1 MNRILKRPMFR
12 MGGGVETQGIMTGVR
27 GSYQNGDVV
36 KKVQDRLKLLD
47 QIAPQPGRGF
57 GSQPL
62 NDFLINFG
70 LNLASTP
77 PTGNILQTAAGAA
90 KEPFSILQAQTAQ
103 SRLSRQGLA
112 QDILKDLTDED
123 VGAIEQEIQ
132 LRMDELGEDRAT
144 ASKTVLDRRAFG
156 VLNEPGEL
164 RRKEI
169 DSRSLVIQDQQR
181 VSKPVA
187 DNQAEFEVDY
197 RKFEK
202 SNPDTSFDISNPFW
216 GPKRKKYIEGY
227 TYLDPSSGKFLR
239 RSSGAAGDP
248 NNQIPAGFEDVSAD
262 IKRP

>member
-27 GSYQNGDVV
+27 GSYQDGDVV

-132 LRMDELGEDRAT
+132 LRMDELGEDRA
-144 ASKTVLDRRAFG
+144 
-156 VLNEPGEL
+156 
-164 RRKEI
+164 
-169 DSRSLVIQDQQR
+169 DSI
-181 VSKPVA
+181 
-187 DNQAEFEVDY
+187 
-197 RKFEK
+197 
-202 SNPDTSFDISNPFW
+202 
-216 GPKRKKYIEGY
+216 
-227 TYLDPSSGKFLR
+227 
-239 RSSGAAGDP
+239 
-248 NNQIPAGFEDVSAD
+248 
-262 IKRP
+262 

>member
-1 MNRILKRPMFR
+1 MFR

-27 GSYQNGDVV
+27 GSYQDGDIV
-36 KKVQDRLKLLD
+36 KKVRDRLKLID

-132 LRMDELGEDRAT
+132 LRMDELGEDRET
-144 ASKTVLDRRAFG
+144 ASKTVLDRRAYG
-156 VLNEPGEL
+156 VLKEPGEM
-164 RRKEI
+164 RQNEI
-169 DSRSLVIQDQQR
+169 DNLIKIKQSQPGGMSTELARR
-181 VSKPVA
+181 E
-187 DNQAEFEVDY
+187 AEFEIDY

-202 SNPDTSFDISNPFW
+202 ANPEVSFDPANNFFSPDEKNY
-216 GPKRKKYIEGY
+216 REGFV
-227 TYLDPSSGKFLR
+227 YLDPMSQKFLR
-239 RSSGAAGDP
+239 RDSNAPGDP
-248 NNQIPAGFEDVSAD
+248 NNQVPVGFVDVSEE
-262 IKRP
+262 IKRPQEA